1 MLSHGDL
8 IDHDAHESRPK
19 HGPEFSDAN
28 SALDGLS
35 RPPEEALKTSLL
47 VGCELPQVS
56 PVGVNTAS
64 DPR

>member
-8 IDHDAHESRPK
+8 IDHDAHESRLK
-19 HGPEFSDAN
+19 HGPEASDAN
-28 SALDGLS
+28 GALDGLF
-35 RPPEEALKTSLL
+35 RPPEEALKTRLL

-56 PVGVNTAS
+56 PVSVNAAS

>member
-8 IDHDAHESRPK
+8 IDHDAHESRLK
-19 HGPEFSDAN
+19 HGPESSDAN

-56 PVGVNTAS
+56 PVGVNAAS